1 MEANMAQS
9 KSKADKRQTIA
20 ITTMLK
26 NPGPLLGPYL
36 TYHLSTGFDHIFL
49 FFDDPCDPAIP
60 EAQSYR
66 NVTVIRNDESLRRK
80 WEKTNQYAADKSV
93 RDYAD
98 SLVMARQIL
107 NMEVALGLAVE
118 KGIDW
123 LLHID
128 VDELFYSPSQS
139 VCEHF
144 QALTDHGISRA
155 IYLNYEV
162 IPESAD
168 VRDPFRE
175 ATLFKKH
182 PKTLEG
188 KAITEEQRRL
198 IDECP
203 QLPERF
209 FFFYRNGKSAIK
221 AREGTLPNG
230 PHGFTLPED
239 RGPRARLHT
248 KIFNSRAAKLAG
260 KFAPGLIRQLNQS
273 LYPVRQAYSSDPMI
287 LHYPCCGFE
296 NFWRKYVNYG
306 RFADTWFGQ
315 VDISASIGSFTLESR
330 DVVARGDRDLAK
342 DFYTRRVVMSDP
354 EQVARLIDAGLLC
367 RIEGPATLLEDL
379 SARRMPAAG

>member
-1 MEANMAQS
+1 MTQS
-9 KSKADKRQTIA
+9 KSKADKRQRIA

-26 NPGPLLGPYL
+26 NPGPLLESYL

-49 FFDDPCDPAIP
+49 FFDDPHDPAIL

-66 NVTVIRNDESLRRK
+66 NVTVIRNDESLRRR
-80 WEKTNQYAADKSV
+80 WEKTISFTTDREVREYAN
-93 RDYAD
+93 

-139 VCEHF
+139 VREHF
-144 QALTDHGISRA
+144 QSLADHGISRA
-155 IYLNYEV
+155 IYLNHEV

-182 PKTLEG
+182 PRTIEG
-188 KAITEEQRRL
+188 KAISEEQQRL

-209 FFFYRNGKSAIK
+209 FSFYRNGKSVIRS
-221 AREGTLPNG
+221 REGTLPSG

-239 RGPRARLHT
+239 RGLRARLHT
-248 KIFNSRAAKLAG
+248 KAFNSKAAKLAG
-260 KFAPGLIRQLNQS
+260 RFAPEFVRRLNQN
-273 LYPVRQAYSSDPMI
+273 LYPVRQVYSSDPMI

-296 NFWRKYVNYG
+296 NFWNKYVNYG

-315 VDISASIGSFTLESR
+315 VDIASSIGSFTLESR
-330 DVVARGDRDLAK
+330 DVVGSGDRGLAK

-354 EQVARLIDAGLLC
+354 GQVAKLIDAGLLR
-367 RIEGPATLLEDL
+367 RIEGPAALLEDL
-379 SARRMPAAG
+379 SVRRLQTAS